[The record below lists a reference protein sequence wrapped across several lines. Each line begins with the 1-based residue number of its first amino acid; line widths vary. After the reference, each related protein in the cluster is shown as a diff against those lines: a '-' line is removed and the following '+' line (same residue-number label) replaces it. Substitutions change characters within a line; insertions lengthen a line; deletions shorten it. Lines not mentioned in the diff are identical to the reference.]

1 VLEKTKKLGIVFI
14 AVLVLLVLV
23 LTAQRSGLFRLAQER
38 LEEVRTGQMSAKE
51 YYKMASDEERNEW
64 VRHYA
69 GHVVAIGRDK
79 LTLDVNGKLMTFPL
93 WNQASFIRTKKM
105 SLARDSGDPDEVV
118 KFSDLKVGDF
128 VDVSVCLKSISDD
141 PRASAQPGEIEC
153 VNIREDVR
161 PRR

>member
-1 VLEKTKKLGIVFI
+1 MLKKARRLGIVSI
-14 AVLVLLVLV
+14 GLLVLLALVLV
-23 LTAQRSGLFRLAQER
+23 APRSGLFRLVQER

-51 YYKMASDEERNEW
+51 YYKMASEGERNEW

-69 GHVVAIGRDK
+69 GYVVAIEKDK
-79 LTLDVNGKLMTFPL
+79 LTLDIKGKLMTFPL
-93 WNQASFIRTKKM
+93 WNQASFVRTKKM
-105 SLARDSGDPDEVV
+105 SLARDSGDPDEIV

-128 VDVSVCLKSISDD
+128 VDVSVCLKSISED
-141 PRASAQPGEIEC
+141 PRASSQPGEIEC